1 MEIEKSIA
9 EFLKRN
15 SGGDE
20 IISADDVFQSGLV
33 NSLFAMQIVMFV
45 QREFEIVIS
54 DADLTIDNFK
64 NFEAIVDLVRRK
76 RGGRVVT
83 A

>member
-15 SGGDE
+15 SGSDE

>member
-15 SGGDE
+15 SGSDE

-54 DADLTIDNFK
+54 DADLTIDNLK
-64 NFEAIVDLVRRK
+64 NF
-76 RGGRVVT
+76 
-83 A
+83 